1 MSAPAAFYPVF
12 IACAALSW
20 LGYSCA
26 TQGAASAEEYYSIG
40 MAYFDFGK
48 YEEAEK
54 WLNRARSLD
63 KTKNASEYNLGRIAY
78 ETGRYAEALQYFNR
92 ILSKDPENVL
102 ALKAAAYTYI
112 KTGDLAKAGDFYKK
126 VLDLVPE
133 SADNGFNYALVLFA
147 LKKPAEAEA
156 ALQKYQL
163 TLEDR
168 DDSLLL
174 LARVQAA
181 QNKVE
186 AVDTYHAWLLHNEDH
201 KVRYEYAQVLEAGEF
216 YTRAL
221 EEYRELLSALQD
233 QGNTQTQDKSKKGAP
248 QASRVR
254 FDIARLLMIADPK
267 SEEGLNE
274 LTQAVK
280 DGFSDAQ
287 ALEALDQDERLSAAH
302 RQEIR
307 RILNT
312 VKTTAKPADE
322 EAKDRQSDDEPARE
336 ASEEA
341 KPGPLE
347 GQSAAPPAP

>member
-1 MSAPAAFYPVF
+1 MNAPAAL
-12 IACAALSW
+12 IACIALSW
-20 LGYSCA
+20 LGYSCV

-40 MAYFDFGK
+40 MAYFDIGK
-48 YEEAEK
+48 FEEAEK
-54 WLNRARSLD
+54 WLNRARAVS
-63 KTKNASEYNLGRIAY
+63 KTQVASEYNLGRIAF
-78 ETGRYAEALQYFNR
+78 ETGRYQDALQYFNR
-92 ILSKDPENVL
+92 ILSKDPENIL
-102 ALKAAAYTYI
+102 ALKAAAYTHI
-112 KTGDLAKAGDFYKK
+112 KTGDLAKAESFYKK
-126 VLDLVPE
+126 VFALVPE
-133 SADNGFNYALVLFA
+133 SADDGFNYALVLFA
-147 LKKPAEAEA
+147 MKKPAEAEA

-163 TLEDR
+163 TLEDH

-174 LARVQAA
+174 LARVQAD

-186 AVDTYHAWLLHNEDH
+186 AVDTYHTWLLHNEDH

-216 YTRAL
+216 YTKAL

-233 QGNTQTQDKSKKGAP
+233 QENTQTQDKSKKGAP

-254 FDIARLLMIADPK
+254 FDTARLLMIADPK

-312 VKTTAKPADE
+312 VKTAAEPVDE
-322 EAKDRQSDDEPARE
+322 EAKGRQSDGEPARE
-336 ASEEA
+336 G
-341 KPGPLE
+341 PGETKAEPSE